1 MKTTDLLQVT
11 CKRYHIM
18 LDRVHLVMS
27 GLRTQTIRGDMGGL
41 HRLLQIQLTYDHDGP
56 QFEYA

>member
-11 CKRYHIM
+11 CKLYHIM

-27 GLRTQTIRGDMGGL
+27 GLRTQTISGDMGGL